1 MEQYFFKTEQMTV
14 GYDGVPLINNIE
26 MQVRKGEI
34 LTLIGPNGAGK
45 STILKSISS
54 QLKLISGTVY
64 LDQESLT
71 QMPDNERAKQMAVLL
86 TDRVRPELMTCEDV
100 VSMGRYPYTGALGLL
115 TDSDREIVSSIMEQT
130 NTTEFKD
137 RDFLNTSDGQRQRVL
152 LARALCQEPDILVLD
167 EPTSFLDIRY
177 KLEFMA
183 VLKKLSQEQHL
194 AVVLSLHEL
203 DLAERISDQVMCVKG
218 EYIDRIGPPE
228 EIFTE
233 EYIQE
238 LFHLSKELYA
248 WYKGDK
254 GTDNLFFL

>member
-1 MEQYFFKTEQMTV
+1 MEQYFFRTEQMTV

-26 MQVRKGEI
+26 MQVEKGEI

-54 QLKLISGTVY
+54 QLKLLSGTVY
-64 LDQESLT
+64 LDQESLSK
-71 QMPDNERAKQMAVLL
+71 MPDNERAKQMAVLL

-115 TDSDREIVSSIMEQT
+115 TDADRVIVNNVMEQT
-130 NTTEFKD
+130 NTLEFKE

-183 VLKKLSQEQHL
+183 VLKRLTREQHL

-203 DLAERISDQVMCVKG
+203 DLAERISDRVMCVKG
-218 EYIDRIGPPE
+218 EYIDRIGTPK

-233 EYIQE
+233 EYIEE
-238 LFHLSKELYA
+238 LFHLSKELYD
-248 WYKGDK
+248 WYRGDENN
-254 GTDNLFFL
+254 DMMF

>member
-1 MEQYFFKTEQMTV
+1 VSF
-14 GYDGVPLINNIE
+14 
-26 MQVRKGEI
+26 QVRRGEI
-34 LTLIGPNGAGK
+34 HCLVGENGAGK
-45 STILKSISS
+45 STILTSISS
-54 QLKLISGTVY
+54 QFQRLSGTVY
-64 LDQESLT
+64 LDQESLSK
-71 QMPDNERAKQMAVLL
+71 MPDNERAKQMAVLL

-115 TDSDREIVSSIMEQT
+115 TDADRVIVNNVMEQT
-130 NTTEFKD
+130 NTLEFKE

-183 VLKKLSQEQHL
+183 VLKRLTREQHL

-203 DLAERISDQVMCVKG
+203 DLAERISDRVMCVKG
-218 EYIDRIGPPE
+218 EYIDRIGTPK

-233 EYIQE
+233 EYIEE
-238 LFHLSKELYA
+238 LFHLSKELYD
-248 WYKGDK
+248 WYRGDENN
-254 GTDNLFFL
+254 DMMF